1 MPFRFTRAQ
10 FCQLLFWQY
19 SQCCQ
24 KVYCI
29 ALPDLFLDD
38 ICESHWSRKFDYV
51 VLVLHFQMV
60 QLMHHLLLR
69 LLYCID
75 RCQSRSHWY
84 QMIRNQPTWN
94 VFHQKK
100 PQKVLKAQKVL
111 LTRFGIKLRRR
122 RIKSR
127 IFLHKNSRDK
137 SNIHFVAEIN
147 PIA

>member
-1 MPFRFTRAQ
+1 MPNESSILKQFLISTLKNANLLTFKAILCFFDLLEPSFASYSFGNILNVAQ
-10 FCQLLFWQY
+10 KL
-19 SQCCQ
+19 
-24 KVYCI
+24 YCI

-94 VFHQKK
+94 VFHQK
-100 PQKVLKAQKVL
+100 
-111 LTRFGIKLRRR
+111 
-122 RIKSR
+122 
-127 IFLHKNSRDK
+127 
-137 SNIHFVAEIN
+137 N
-147 PIA
+147 PKKF